1 MKRDFFCD
9 KCSLQFDKMYVFDLH
24 LSLVHGEEIKVKS
37 ELQICEEESEK
48 KHMKKFALILRLTQ
62 VLSETY
68 AVLFSKTKET

>member
-48 KHMKKFALILRLTQ
+48 NT
-62 VLSETY
+62 
-68 AVLFSKTKET
+68 